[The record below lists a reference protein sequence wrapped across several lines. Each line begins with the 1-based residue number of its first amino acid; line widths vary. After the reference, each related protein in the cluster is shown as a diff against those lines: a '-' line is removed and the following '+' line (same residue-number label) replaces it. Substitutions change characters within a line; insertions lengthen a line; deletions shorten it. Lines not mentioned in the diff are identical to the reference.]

1 MNQLSILSTEQLP
14 AGERMAQWAQC
25 ISLYAGQ
32 TSAVVRQSEETSVEP
47 YNPRGF
53 RGRLE
58 FGDLGDLHL
67 CRMMASP
74 HRYRRKFRAEDAHDE
89 SSWTLILQEGGVSHF
104 EQGGNTLML
113 IPNQF
118 ALIDVNQSLEV
129 TSSKGCEQV
138 IIPLEG
144 QRFSHDGIGRMC
156 HLLAEEG
163 LPRMLRSMLQDALA
177 QYSSLSCRASR
188 SVGDALLG
196 VLESAIKQSCSEE
209 DEEKAK
215 PSLIAMIQG
224 CIEENLHDPS
234 LNAETIAR
242 CLNWS
247 SRSLHRHFQNY
258 FGCTF
263 SDYVWQRRLS
273 RCAEQMLDVSQFNRS
288 ITEIAFGV
296 GFSSSSHFSRSF
308 KEAFDMT
315 PRAYRKSL
323 IR

>member
-32 TSAVVRQSEETSVEP
+32 TSAVVMQNEESSVEP

-58 FGDLGDLHL
+58 FGDLGDLHI

-74 HRYRRKFRAEDAHDE
+74 HRYRRKFRAADAHVG
-89 SSWTLILQEGGVSHF
+89 SSWTLVLQEGGVSHF

-113 IPNQF
+113 VPSQF

-129 TSSKGCEQV
+129 TSSKGCEQIV
-138 IIPLEG
+138 IPLEG
-144 QRFSHDGIGRMC
+144 QRFSLGDVGRLY
-156 HLLAEEG
+156 HLQTEEG
-163 LPRMLRSMLQDALA
+163 LPRMLRSMLHDALA
-177 QYSSLSCRASR
+177 QYSSLSYRASR

-196 VLESAIKQSCSEE
+196 VLESAIEQSCSGEE
-209 DEEKAK
+209 EEKTK

-234 LNAETIAR
+234 LNAEIIAR
-242 CLNWS
+242 NLNWS
-247 SRSLHRHFQNY
+247 SRSLHRHFQNC

-288 ITEIAFGV
+288 ITEIAFSV

-308 KEAFDMT
+308 KEAFGMT